1 MSWIHRLGRFNGY
14 KASNYVARAP
24 KNICKL
30 TLKKEIDQ
38 ILSTKPHIPNVIN
51 GVQYFSQNLKT
62 RVSPSYNKN
71 EIYSYSYLDPCNYD
85 QLHAFH
91 SAKREWKNMPVEERL
106 AIFERI
112 ADLVENNYYYKM
124 MAATMVGQGKN
135 FVEAELDCIAETV
148 DFLRFNIQYTSEIIN
163 KQPIGEHNYSQYLP
177 LQGRVAS
184 ITPFNFTAIA
194 ANLSTAPLY
203 FGNIVYWK
211 PSEKSLLSNYVYYN
225 ICLEAGVP
233 PEVLNFVIMDPNEYL
248 REVVRKKTGG
258 ILFTGSTDGFTNVLS
273 QVNYKEQFPRIMG
286 ETGGKNFHFVD
297 DTTDLNLVVEK
308 TYQSAYGYAGQKC
321 SACSILYLPDKMLPE
336 FVEKLKKHHATVHP
350 SEKDQYC
357 LIDENSFNKTVDIIE
372 TAKVNEGLKLLM
384 GGKYN
389 DETGYYV
396 EPTLYHVQR
405 GDELMTQELF
415 APILLVKTYS
425 PIFKNLAVLECANNS
440 EYKLTGSIFSND
452 SEFINQSSIVL
463 DSSCG
468 NFYINDK
475 STGSVVGQQP
485 FGGFGKSGTN
495 DKAGDINFMM
505 RLFNQRNIKEN
516 V

>member
-1 MSWIHRLGRFNGY
+1 MSWIHRLGRYSGY
-14 KASNYVARAP
+14 KATNYVPRKP
-24 KNICKL
+24 RQICKV
-30 TLKKEIDQ
+30 TLKNEIEE
-38 ILSTKPHIPNVIN
+38 ILSTIPHIPNVIN
-51 GVQYFSQNLKT
+51 GIKYFGNNIKT
-62 RVSPSYNKN
+62 RVSPGFDNT
-71 EIYSYSYLDPCNYD
+71 EIYNYSYLSKSNYD
-85 QLHAFH
+85 ELHSFY
-91 SAKREWKNMPVEERL
+91 SAKTEWKNMPVDERL

-135 FVEAELDCIAETV
+135 LVEAELDCIAETV
-148 DFLRFNIQYTSEIIN
+148 DFLRFNIQYTAEIMK

-203 FGNIVYWK
+203 FGNVVYWK
-211 PSEKSLLSNYVYYN
+211 PSEKSLLSNYLYYN

-233 PEVLNFVIMDPNEYL
+233 AEILNFVIMEPNDYL

-297 DTTDLNLVVEK
+297 ETADLDLVVEK

-321 SACSILYLPDKMLPE
+321 SACSILYLPDIMLNN
-336 FVEKLKKHHATVHP
+336 FVKKFKHYHNQVHP
-350 SEKDQYC
+350 SEKEQYC
-357 LIDENSFNKTVDIIE
+357 LIDDVSYNNAVDVIE
-372 TAKVNEGLKLLM
+372 SSKNNTNLNLLM
-384 GGKYN
+384 GGSYSN
-389 DETGYYV
+389 ESGYYV
-396 EPTLYHVQR
+396 EPTLYRVQSS
-405 GDELMTQELF
+405 DKLMTKELF

-425 PIFKNLAVLECANNS
+425 PIFKNLAVLECGNNS
-440 EYKLTGSIFSND
+440 EYKLTGAIFSKDNN
-452 SEFINQSSIVL
+452 FINQASTVL
-463 DSSCG
+463 DGSCG